1 MIFKAI
7 FSFFLI
13 FHFFVLQAQ
22 ENDKIVFKNGKKYIT
37 HSVVKGETIFR
48 LCKNYKISYDE
59 LITLNPFLSK
69 GLQLGD
75 VISFPY
81 VEQEEIQNIPT
92 IKFNVLNETT
102 LSNVASLFYL
112 KETDLKKLNPTS
124 LNKLSPGS
132 QLNVPADSLLYKS
145 ALYKSSVKVKPD
157 TIIQYVVE
165 QKDVLYSIAKRF
177 MTTVKDIQAINLK
190 TNSSIDQNSVLL
202 IPIYNR
208 RVLEMKYRTP
218 KELSTEIEKSEQVSI
233 PKVSKEQN
241 QESVEK
247 ELVAKESFINK
258 NIKKGGGNKEQN
270 QKDSISL
277 VLAEKVGVQNE
288 KMDKKLSDSEQLEKA
303 VLVKSQFVKDSIA
316 KVAET
321 KARIKKEQSEK
332 QRLSE
337 EQLKKSQLAKDQLIK
352 DSISKVAEEKARIQK
367 EQSEK
372 QRLAEEQLKESQ
384 LAKDQLIKDSIS
396 KVAEVKARIQK
407 EESEKQRLISDQK
420 EKKDSTFN
428 VEIENKT
435 TILDSA
441 QFKKKFVLTFLLPF
455 NSDKHNDPTS
465 KVATEFYMGVQLALD
480 SLNKLKFKGQ
490 VNVFDCGN
498 DTAKLN
504 PLFLKDEVKA
514 SDLIIGPLNGANLIQ
529 TADFC
534 NRNQI
539 PMINPIMSNTALL
552 RKNKYV
558 YNAVTSEMSLVKGL
572 AKYVYS
578 KHPKHQVVLVRVGSK
593 DDELYDEFRTIFSN
607 QGANKLYEV
616 TDTNML
622 SVIKK
627 DKKTIFVALTRDKEL
642 ATKISKRL
650 SDYSDRN
657 RLKGSLTLY
666 GTKDWLNFESINEE
680 IKKKIDFKYNSSI
693 DFNPSNQNLAI
704 LRQKF
709 KEKFKFSL
717 TKYAAQGYDVT
728 FYFVKQL
735 LMNSN
740 TELPMMNVFD
750 LKRIEQNSGFE
761 NGGSYVFGYEDENI
775 TRIQVLHD

>member
-1 MIFKAI
+1 MVFKAI
-7 FSFFLI
+7 FSFFFI

-22 ENDKIVFKNGKKYIT
+22 ENDKILFKNGKKYIT

-48 LCKNYKISYDE
+48 LCKNYKISYEE

-112 KETDLKKLNPTS
+112 KESDLKKINPSS

-165 QKDVLYSIAKRF
+165 QNDVLYSIAKRF
-177 MTTVKDIQAINLK
+177 MTTVKDIQAINIK
-190 TNSSIDQNSVLL
+190 TNSSIVPNSILL
-202 IPIYNR
+202 IPIYDR
-208 RVLEMKYRTP
+208 RVLEMKLRTP
-218 KELSTEIEKSEQVSI
+218 TDSNADNKKSEQLNIQRGV
-233 PKVSKEQN
+233 KTQNEKN
-241 QESVEK
+241 QESIEK
-247 ELVAKESFINK
+247 VNV
-258 NIKKGGGNKEQN
+258 NKEVV
-270 QKDSISL
+270 DSKNLGKEELNKGQST
-277 VLAEKVGVQNE
+277 V
-288 KMDKKLSDSEQLEKA
+288 
-303 VLVKSQFVKDSIA
+303 DSIA
-316 KVAET
+316 K
-321 KARIKKEQSEK
+321 
-332 QRLSE
+332 
-337 EQLKKSQLAKDQLIK
+337 LA
-352 DSISKVAEEKARIQK
+352 ATNARIQK
-367 EQSEK
+367 EELEK
-372 QRLAEEQLKESQ
+372 QRLAEEQLKKAR
-384 LAKDQLIKDSIS
+384 LAKDQLVKDSIA
-396 KVAEVKARIQK
+396 KVAATNARIQKEELEKQLLAEEQLKKAKLAKDQLVKDSTAKVVATNARIQK
-407 EESEKQRLISDQK
+407 EESDKQRLVPDQT
-420 EKKDSTFN
+420 EKKDSVFN
-428 VEIENKT
+428 LEIENKT
-435 TILDSA
+435 TFLDSA

-504 PLFLKDEVKA
+504 PIFLKEEVIA
-514 SDLIIGPLNGANLIQ
+514 SDLIIGPLNGGNLIQ

-539 PMINPIMSNTALL
+539 PMINPIMSNTTLL

-558 YNAVTSEMSLVKGL
+558 YNAVSSEMSLVKGL
-572 AKYVYS
+572 AKYVYG
-578 KHPKHQVVLVRVGSK
+578 KHTKHQVVLVKVGGK
-593 DDELYDEFRTIFSN
+593 DEELYEEFRKTFSN
-607 QGANKLYEV
+607 QGADKLYEV

-627 DKKTIFVALTRDKEL
+627 DKKTIFVILTRDKDL

-650 SDYSDRN
+650 SEYSDRN
-657 RLKGSLTLY
+657 KLKGTMTLY

-680 IKKKIDFKYNSSI
+680 IKKKIDFRYNSSI
-693 DFNPSNQNLAI
+693 DFNPSNQNLSI
-704 LRQKF
+704 LRKKF

-761 NGGSYVFGYEDENI
+761 NGGSYVFGYEDENF